1 MLTLIETPLFQK
13 YAADI
18 GSDAEREA
26 FIDGLSHNPE
36 AGDVIC
42 STAGLLKERWI
53 CKGIGKR
60 GGVRV
65 IYFNRLE
72 RVKFGC

>member
-18 GSDAEREA
+18 GSDAERES

-42 STAGLLKERWI
+42 GTAGL
-53 CKGIGKR
+53 
-60 GGVRV
+60 
-65 IYFNRLE
+65 
-72 RVKFGC
+72 